1 MTLFSHTQSHPRVRG
16 VCEVRECAE
25 FDFVMLWGQVYKIS
39 IGAAC
44 RLSWP
49 ADRLVIQVLDDS
61 TDLVIKVFIILGVC

>member
-1 MTLFSHTQSHPRVRG
+1 MLT
-16 VCEVRECAE
+16 AE